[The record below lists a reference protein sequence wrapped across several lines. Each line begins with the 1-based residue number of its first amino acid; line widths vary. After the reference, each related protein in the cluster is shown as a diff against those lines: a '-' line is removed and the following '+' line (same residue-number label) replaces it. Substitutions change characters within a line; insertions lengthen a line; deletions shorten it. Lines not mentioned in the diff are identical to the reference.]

1 MERLNKIVP
10 DTLDSLGLGKKYRD
24 YSVVLY
30 WRSIVGDDIADHST
44 PVRVG
49 RGILI
54 LHASNSTW
62 MHHLF
67 LLKQD
72 IIGKINTYMGDN
84 SIKDIRLQA
93 GRVLKKQ
100 DSLIAAESESLFV
113 RLKVIKLTNDEVTAA
128 KQLTN
133 QIAQPDLRRKI
144 LNLLYKNNAYTKLKQ
159 QEGWQPCRNCGVLC
173 PPDSDFCMA
182 CSVIE
187 KAQVTAHIIAYLKQ
201 APWHKYQDCT
211 DQINCSLTDY
221 IQAKQILMNR
231 LVEAVRKGQTDSTT
245 QSTLAMLATGL
256 SPLQLTDKMV
266 KQQVE
271 KFGRKKDVSASRG

>member
-10 DTLDSLGLGKKYRD
+10 NTLDSLGLGKKYRD
-24 YSVVLY
+24 YSVILY

-44 PVRVG
+44 PVRVE

-54 LHASNSTW
+54 LHASNSNW

-72 IIGKINTYMGDN
+72 ILGKINTYMGDN
-84 SIKDIRLQA
+84 NIKDIRLQA
-93 GRVLKKQ
+93 GSVAKRQ
-100 DSLIAAESESLFV
+100 DLLIPTESASLSA
-113 RLKVIKLTNDEVTAA
+113 RLKVIKLTGEEVTAA
-128 KQLTN
+128 KQLTGK
-133 QIAQPDLRRKI
+133 IAHPDLRRKF
-144 LNLLYKNNAYTKLKQ
+144 LNLLYKNTAYTKLKQ

-182 CSVIE
+182 CSVID
-187 KAQVTAHIIAYLKQ
+187 KAQVTANIIAYLKQ

-211 DQINCSLTDY
+211 SQVSCSLTDY

-231 LVEAVRKGQTDSTT
+231 LIENVRKGQADSTS